1 MEGIFNLVSKYLR
14 RKKWIYGGTQYV
26 FRTAEPID
34 SYIKCEI
41 DCILPKEGQ
50 SYTVLKFRYDLDTIM
65 EDVYDMFGEK
75 IAYQSAFFVDGKNP
89 EDVYLSEE
97 TKNKIRT
104 ELKSLTGFKRQMSGK
119 SPIDIKFSC
128 DAKVFPVFNQKIYM
142 ESDNITFTFFVDISN
157 LIYEDRH
164 VTLKDSF
171 TAKGK
176 SWIESFM
183 WDNDF
188 AADVADI
195 FYTACESDFNFYD
208 TELFINTTGYIRKI
222 DGVDVSNIHWSGWG
236 SESNVANFFEDI

>member
-1 MEGIFNLVSKYLR
+1 MEDIFNLVSKYLR

-65 EDVYDMFGEK
+65 QDVHDMFGEK
-75 IAYQSAFFVDGKNP
+75 IAYQSDFFVDGKNP
-89 EDVYLSEE
+89 EDVYLSEG

-104 ELKSLTGFKRQMSGK
+104 ELKSLHSFKRQLSG
-119 SPIDIKFSC
+119 SGPIDIKFSC
-128 DAKVFPVFNQKIYM
+128 DTKVFPAFHQKPYM
-142 ESDNITFTFFVDISN
+142 EPDNITFTFFVDISN

-171 TAKGK
+171 TTKGK

-188 AADVADI
+188 AADIADI
-195 FYTACESDFNFYD
+195 FYTACERDFNFYD
-208 TELFINTTGYIRKI
+208 TELFINASGYIRKI
-222 DGVDVSNIHWSGWG
+222 NGVNVSNINWSGWG
-236 SESNVANFFEDI
+236 GESNVANFFEDI

>member
-1 MEGIFNLVSKYLR
+1 MEGTFNLVSKYLR

-65 EDVYDMFGEK
+65 EDVSNMFDEK
-75 IAYQSAFFVDGKNP
+75 IAFESDFFVDGKKP
-89 EDVYLSEE
+89 ENVYLSEE

-104 ELKSLTGFKRQMSGK
+104 EMKSLRSFKRQMYGN
-119 SPIDIKFSC
+119 SPINIKFSC
-128 DAKVFPVFNQKIYM
+128 DVNVFPAFNKKTYM
-142 ESDNITFTFFVDISN
+142 EHDNISLPFFVDISN
-157 LIYEDRH
+157 LIYDDRR

-171 TAKGK
+171 KDEAK

-188 AADVADI
+188 ATDVADI
-195 FYTACESDFNFYD
+195 FYTACEPDFKLYD
-208 TELFINTTGYIRKI
+208 TKLFINASGYIRKI
-222 DGVDVSNIHWSGWG
+222 DGVVVGDKWSNWWDDSR
-236 SESNVANFFEDI
+236 VPTFFENI

>member
-1 MEGIFNLVSKYLR
+1 MEGIFNAVSKYLK
-14 RKKWIYGGTQYV
+14 RKKWIYDGTQYV

-65 EDVYDMFGEK
+65 EDVHDIFGEK
-75 IAYQSAFFVDGKNP
+75 IAFESDFFVDGKKS
-89 EDVYLSEE
+89 EDVYLSNE

-104 ELKSLTGFKRQMSGK
+104 ELKSLHSFKRQMSGK

-128 DAKVFPVFNQKIYM
+128 DTNVFPAFNQKIYM

-171 TAKGK
+171 NAEGK

-188 AADVADI
+188 VTDVADM
-195 FYTACESDFNFYD
+195 FYTACEPDFKFYN
-208 TELFINTTGYIRKI
+208 TELFISASGYIRKI
-222 DGVDVSNIHWSGWG
+222 DGVVPGDKWSNWWDESRVS
-236 SESNVANFFEDI
+236 NFFEDI